1 MRGGGRMEDRTTG
14 WPLHSAPPPGVL
26 WPAALQHIGLGSVTL
41 VFPLLVADTAG
52 ADAATLSS
60 YLSLAMLALGLATL
74 LQAWGRP
81 VWGGHSIG
89 SGFLLPSVFTAIYL
103 PPTLV
108 AAQMGGLGAVAA
120 MTLAAGVTQVAL
132 SFAVKRLRPWLPT
145 ELVGLVVLMIGVGL
159 GLLALRLML
168 GFGPGLDRGTDN
180 LPATAVALATI
191 IGIAVWGG
199 ARLRPV
205 AVLAGLVL
213 GFATHVVVTLA
224 EGAPLLPVP
233 VVWQVPTWPLA
244 TPTLEWTLLPGF
256 AMGALA
262 CLVRVCGDVV
272 ACQRANDPDWRRPDY
287 GPMKAGALA
296 DGLGTCLAGLL
307 GVPGVNSYTASV
319 GLSIATGV
327 TARRVGFAVGGLWI
341 VLALVPGSA
350 EVVLAVPRGV
360 LGAALFFAAAFIT
373 TTGMGIVTQRLMDAR
388 RTLVVGAALVI
399 GLSYDAVPQI
409 FSGLPA
415 QMRLLVSSSL
425 VLAMVAALLLV
436 AAFRIGASRQR
447 RFVWRPEEGEAP
459 LRDFARQAGAAWGAR
474 AEVVARL
481 EDALEEVAQ
490 ALPALVAPRG
500 AAEISA
506 RFDEY
511 NLDATLRWS
520 GEPLLAAD
528 GPALTLETAEDA
540 ALAAR
545 LAALMLRRAA
555 DRVTETVLPD
565 GRQEL
570 RLHYDH

>member
-500 AAEISA
+500 SAEISA

-545 LAALMLRRAA
+545 LATLMLRRAA
-555 DRVTETVLPD
+555 DRVTEAVLPD